1 MHEPLTN
8 SQRGLLIKQKSK
20 AASVVCVFIHLGL
33 FSSSH
38 GSDVCAIIS
47 VRISVTVQEGAVGS
61 VRVSGLVCSADSD
74 PSGEPRTCSTG

>member
-1 MHEPLTN
+1 MHGPLTN

-20 AASVVCVFIHLGL
+20 AASVVFIHLGL
-33 FSSSH
+33 FCSSH
-38 GSDVCAIIS
+38 GSDVRDRAIIS

-74 PSGEPRTCSTG
+74 PSGEPGTCSTG